1 MDDLVLIVE
10 DDADIAEILTLYLSS
25 SGFEVRTAE
34 NGRAGLEVLRAH
46 DVSCVILDLMMPVM
60 NGFDFV
66 REMRT
71 FCEAPVIVL
80 SAHAQQADKTLSL
93 ELGADSFIPK
103 PFDSMEVVAYVKAA
117 VRRYKTMGGN
127 RTHGENLGSSTKRR
141 VIQAGEFELNLEE
154 LVLRKRGVA
163 IPLTAFEFK
172 IMAKFL
178 SAPGRVFTKA
188 QLYEAAMGESYD
200 GAQDT
205 VMVHISNIRAKIEDD
220 SSHPRAIVTVRGL
233 GYRFDAGT

>member
-10 DDADIAEILTLYLSS
+10 DDADISEILTLYLTS
-25 SGFEVRTAE
+25 SGYGVITAE
-34 NGRAGLEVLRAH
+34 NGEVGLGMLRTH
-46 DVSCVILDLMMPVM
+46 EVSCVILDLMMPVM

-71 FCEAPVIVL
+71 FCDAPVIVL
-80 SAHAQQADKTLSL
+80 SARAQQTDKSLSL

-103 PFDSMEVVAYVKAA
+103 PFDSMEVIAYVKAA
-117 VRRYKTMGGN
+117 IRRYKTMGTARPATKGGSAK
-127 RTHGENLGSSTKRR
+127 RPRSVIDVGEL
-141 VIQAGEFELNLEE
+141 ELDLEE
-154 LVLRKRGVA
+154 LVLRKRGKA

-172 IMAKFL
+172 ILAKL
-178 SAPGRVFTKA
+178 MSAPGRVFTKA

-200 GAQDT
+200 GVRET

-220 SSHPRAIVTVRGL
+220 PSHPTAIVTVRGL
-233 GYRFDAGT
+233 GYRFGKA